1 MDLVV
6 RDGARAPPHHEER
19 PMAPSSRVTA
29 PPLSL
34 EEQPFGRVSKDGTP
48 ASWFSGHANGSRER
62 APDDERKC
70 ARVVTTGSASS
81 VDARRRAP
89 HHEVPPLAATY

>member
-34 EEQPFGRVSKDGTP
+34 EERPFGRVSKEGTP
-48 ASWFSGHANGSRER
+48 ASWFSGDANGARER
-62 APDDERKC
+62 APDDERNC
-70 ARVVTTGSASS
+70 ARVVMTGSASS
-81 VDARRRAP
+81 VDGARAP
-89 HHEVPPLAATY
+89 PPHEGRMTQ